1 MKSVASGDRLVA
13 NINEAEFKP
22 WVCEDGSV
30 DHSQTVLQLNTA
42 RPFGVGFHLYRMAP
56 GTTTA
61 AHRHTGDEEFFV
73 LDGDLTDNDGTEYH
87 PGDLVLMKKGTEHN
101 STTKNGCTL
110 VVYIEQ
116 AEKELP
122 ESAR

>member
-56 GTTTA
+56 GTTAA

-73 LDGDLTDNDGTEYH
+73 LDGDRQRWYRVPPRRSGANE
-87 PGDLVLMKKGTEHN
+87 KGYRAQFNH
-101 STTKNGCTL
+101 
-110 VVYIEQ
+110 
-116 AEKELP
+116 
-122 ESAR
+122 

>member
-1 MKSVASGDRLVA
+1 MKSVNSGDRVIA
-13 NINEAEFKP
+13 NINNSVFEL

-30 DHSQTVLQLNTA
+30 DESQSVLQLNKSK
-42 RPFGVGFHLYRMAP
+42 PFGVGFHLYRMAP

-73 LDGDLTDNDGTEYH
+73 LDGDLTDNDGTEYQ
-87 PGDLVLMKKGTEHN
+87 PGDLVLMKEGTEHN
-101 STTKNGCTL
+101 STTRNGCTL

-116 AEKELP
+116 AEKEI
-122 ESAR
+122 